1 MTVGT
6 ETVGAMIDVKVD
18 ETGRVSEAIEVATDA
33 STNAVRVAGTTGI
46 ETTSEPSTT
55 GPALNAT
62 TPISPD
68 ARSATGAKPRGP
80 AAVSATTEGTLIGAL
95 GTTTGVSETTVAI
108 GTTTEVSETTGAVGT
123 RVETAVR
130 NVTPST
136 TTIGR
141 ALNATTRTFLSGMHA
156 TAVKPHD
163 PAAVASGTAPR
174 APEEVGNA
182 TTVVSKVAVNKA
194 GRKVAVN
201 KAGRKVAV
209 VTISAVGDRC
219 NVVALPMV
227 HFEGPRANGP
237 AMHTTA
243 HPEISERRAP
253 LSERK
258 TERT

>member
-1 MTVGT
+1 MTVET

-33 STNAVRVAGTTGI
+33 STNAVRVAGKTAI

-55 GPALNAT
+55 GPALSAT

-68 ARSATGAKPRGP
+68 ARSATGAKLHGP

-95 GTTTGVSETTVAI
+95 

-130 NVTPST
+130 NGTPST

-156 TAVKPHD
+156 TAVKPHV
-163 PAAVASGTAPR
+163 PAAVANGTAPR

-182 TTVVSKVAVNKA
+182 TTEGSKVVA
-194 GRKVAVN
+194 RKVAVN
-201 KAGRKVAV
+201 KVGRKVAV
-209 VTISAVGDRC
+209 VTISAVGDRR
-219 NVVALPMV
+219 NAVALPMV
-227 HFEGPRANGP
+227 RFEGPRANGP

-243 HPEISERRAP
+243 HPEISERHAP

>member
-33 STNAVRVAGTTGI
+33 LTNAVRVAGTTGI

-68 ARSATGAKPRGP
+68 ARSATGAKLHGP

-130 NVTPST
+130 NVTPSM
-136 TTIGR
+136 TTIGH

-163 PAAVASGTAPR
+163 PAAVANGTAPR

-182 TTVVSKVAVNKA
+182 TTVVSKVVAS
-194 GRKVAVN
+194 KV
-201 KAGRKVAV
+201 GRKVAV
-209 VTISAVGDRC
+209 VTISAVGDRR

>member
-1 MTVGT
+1 MTVET

-33 STNAVRVAGTTGI
+33 LTNAVRVAGTTGI

-68 ARSATGAKPRGP
+68 ARSATGAKPHGP

-95 GTTTGVSETTVAI
+95 

-130 NVTPST
+130 NATPST

-163 PAAVASGTAPR
+163 PAAVANGTAPR

-182 TTVVSKVAVNKA
+182 TTVVSKAVASKV

-201 KAGRKVAV
+201 KVGRKVAV
-209 VTISAVGDRC
+209 VTISAVGDRR

-243 HPEISERRAP
+243 HPGISERRAP

>member
-1 MTVGT
+1 MTVET
-6 ETVGAMIDVKVD
+6 ETVGAVIDVKVD

-62 TPISPD
+62 T
-68 ARSATGAKPRGP
+68 
-80 AAVSATTEGTLIGAL
+80 
-95 GTTTGVSETTVAI
+95 
-108 GTTTEVSETTGAVGT
+108 
-123 RVETAVR
+123 
-130 NVTPST
+130 
-136 TTIGR
+136 
-141 ALNATTRTFLSGMHA
+141 RTFLSGMHA

-163 PAAVASGTAPR
+163 PAAVANGTAPR

-182 TTVVSKVAVNKA
+182 TTVVSKVVASKV

-201 KAGRKVAV
+201 KVGRKVAV
-209 VTISAVGDRC
+209 VTISAVGDRR

-243 HPEISERRAP
+243 HPGISERRAP

>member
-1 MTVGT
+1 MTVET

-33 STNAVRVAGTTGI
+33 LTNAVRVAGTTGI

-68 ARSATGAKPRGP
+68 ARSATGAKPHGP

-95 GTTTGVSETTVAI
+95 

-130 NVTPST
+130 NATPST

-163 PAAVASGTAPR
+163 PAAVANGTAPR

-182 TTVVSKVAVNKA
+182 TTVVSKAVASKV

-201 KAGRKVAV
+201 KVGRKVAV
-209 VTISAVGDRC
+209 VTISAVGDRR

>member
-1 MTVGT
+1 MTVET

-33 STNAVRVAGTTGI
+33 LTNAVRVAGTTGI

-80 AAVSATTEGTLIGAL
+80 AAVSATTEGTLTGAL
-95 GTTTGVSETTVAI
+95 GTTTGVSETT
-108 GTTTEVSETTGAVGT
+108 GAVET

-163 PAAVASGTAPR
+163 PAAVANGTAPR

-182 TTVVSKVAVNKA
+182 TTVVSKVVASKV

-201 KAGRKVAV
+201 KVGRKVAV
-209 VTISAVGDRC
+209 VTISAVGDRR
-219 NVVALPMV
+219 NAVALPMV
-227 HFEGPRANGP
+227 RFEGPRANGP

>member
-1 MTVGT
+1 
-6 ETVGAMIDVKVD
+6 
-18 ETGRVSEAIEVATDA
+18 
-33 STNAVRVAGTTGI
+33 
-46 ETTSEPSTT
+46 
-55 GPALNAT
+55 
-62 TPISPD
+62 
-68 ARSATGAKPRGP
+68 
-80 AAVSATTEGTLIGAL
+80 
-95 GTTTGVSETTVAI
+95 
-108 GTTTEVSETTGAVGT
+108 
-123 RVETAVR
+123 
-130 NVTPST
+130 
-136 TTIGR
+136 
-141 ALNATTRTFLSGMHA
+141 MHA

-163 PAAVASGTAPR
+163 PAAVANGTAPR

-182 TTVVSKVAVNKA
+182 TTVVSKVVASKVGRKVAVNKV

-209 VTISAVGDRC
+209 VTISAVGDRR

>member
-1 MTVGT
+1 MTVET

-33 STNAVRVAGTTGI
+33 LTNAVRVAGTTGI

-68 ARSATGAKPRGP
+68 ARSATGAKPPGP

-95 GTTTGVSETTVAI
+95 

-130 NVTPST
+130 NATPST

-163 PAAVASGTAPR
+163 PAAVANGTAPR

-182 TTVVSKVAVNKA
+182 TTVVSKAVASKV

-201 KAGRKVAV
+201 KVGRKVAV
-209 VTISAVGDRC
+209 VTISAVGDRR

>member
-1 MTVGT
+1 MTVET

-33 STNAVRVAGTTGI
+33 LTNAVRVAGTTGI

-68 ARSATGAKPRGP
+68 ARSATGAKPHGP

-95 GTTTGVSETTVAI
+95 

-130 NVTPST
+130 NATPST

-163 PAAVASGTAPR
+163 PAAVANGTAPR

-182 TTVVSKVAVNKA
+182 TTEGSKVVA
-194 GRKVAVN
+194 RKVAVN
-201 KAGRKVAV
+201 KVGRKVAV
-209 VTISAVGDRC
+209 VTISAVGDRR

-243 HPEISERRAP
+243 HPEISERHAP

>member
-1 MTVGT
+1 MTVET

-33 STNAVRVAGTTGI
+33 LTNAVRVAGTTGI

-68 ARSATGAKPRGP
+68 ARSATGAKPPGP
-80 AAVSATTEGTLIGAL
+80 AAASATTEGTLIGAL
-95 GTTTGVSETTVAI
+95 

-141 ALNATTRTFLSGMHA
+141 VLNATTRTFLSGMHA

-163 PAAVASGTAPR
+163 PAAVANGTAPR

-182 TTVVSKVAVNKA
+182 TTVVSKVVASKV

-201 KAGRKVAV
+201 KVGRKVAV
-209 VTISAVGDRC
+209 VTISAVGDRR

>member
-1 MTVGT
+1 M
-6 ETVGAMIDVKVD
+6 
-18 ETGRVSEAIEVATDA
+18 
-33 STNAVRVAGTTGI
+33 
-46 ETTSEPSTT
+46 
-55 GPALNAT
+55 
-62 TPISPD
+62 
-68 ARSATGAKPRGP
+68 
-80 AAVSATTEGTLIGAL
+80 
-95 GTTTGVSETTVAI
+95 
-108 GTTTEVSETTGAVGT
+108 
-123 RVETAVR
+123 ETAVR

-156 TAVKPHD
+156 TAVKLHD
-163 PAAVASGTAPR
+163 PAAVANGTAPR

-182 TTVVSKVAVNKA
+182 RTVVSKVVASKV

-201 KAGRKVAV
+201 KVGRKVAV
-209 VTISAVGDRC
+209 VTISAVGDRR

-243 HPEISERRAP
+243 HPGISERRAP

-258 TERT
+258 TKRT

>member
-1 MTVGT
+1 MTVET

-95 GTTTGVSETTVAI
+95 GTTT
-108 GTTTEVSETTGAVGT
+108 EVSETTGAVGT

-130 NVTPST
+130 NGTPST

-163 PAAVASGTAPR
+163 PAAVANGTAPR

-182 TTVVSKVAVNKA
+182 TTVVSKVVASKV

-201 KAGRKVAV
+201 KVGRKVAV
-209 VTISAVGDRC
+209 VTISAVGDRR

>member
-1 MTVGT
+1 MTVET

-33 STNAVRVAGTTGI
+33 LTNAVRVAGTTGI

-68 ARSATGAKPRGP
+68 ARSATGAKPHGP

-95 GTTTGVSETTVAI
+95 

-141 ALNATTRTFLSGMHA
+141 VLNATTRTFLSGMHA

-163 PAAVASGTAPR
+163 PAAVANGTAPR

-182 TTVVSKVAVNKA
+182 TTVVSKVVASKV

-201 KAGRKVAV
+201 KVGRKVAV
-209 VTISAVGDRC
+209 VTISAVGDRR

>member
-1 MTVGT
+1 MTVET

-33 STNAVRVAGTTGI
+33 LTNAVRVAGTTGI

-95 GTTTGVSETTVAI
+95 GTTT
-108 GTTTEVSETTGAVGT
+108 EVSETTGAVGT

-163 PAAVASGTAPR
+163 PAAVANGTAPR

-182 TTVVSKVAVNKA
+182 TTVVSKVVASKV

-201 KAGRKVAV
+201 KVGRKVAV
-209 VTISAVGDRC
+209 VTISAVGDRR

>member
-1 MTVGT
+1 MTVET

-95 GTTTGVSETTVAI
+95 GTTT
-108 GTTTEVSETTGAVGT
+108 EVSETTGAVGT

-141 ALNATTRTFLSGMHA
+141 VLNATTRTFPSEMHA

-163 PAAVASGTAPR
+163 PAAVANGTAPR

-182 TTVVSKVAVNKA
+182 TTVVSEVVASKV

-201 KAGRKVAV
+201 KVGRKVAV
-209 VTISAVGDRC
+209 VTISAVGDRR

>member
-55 GPALNAT
+55 GPALNVT

-95 GTTTGVSETTVAI
+95 GTTT
-108 GTTTEVSETTGAVGT
+108 EVSETTGAVGT

-141 ALNATTRTFLSGMHA
+141 VLNATTRTFLSGMHA

-163 PAAVASGTAPR
+163 PAAVANGTAPR

-182 TTVVSKVAVNKA
+182 TTVVSKVAVNKV

-209 VTISAVGDRC
+209 VTISAVGDRR

>member
-1 MTVGT
+1 MTVET

-33 STNAVRVAGTTGI
+33 LTNAVRVAGTTGI

-68 ARSATGAKPRGP
+68 ARSATGAKPPGP
-80 AAVSATTEGTLIGAL
+80 AAASATTEGTLIGAL
-95 GTTTGVSETTVAI
+95 

-130 NVTPST
+130 NATPST

-156 TAVKPHD
+156 TAVKLHD
-163 PAAVASGTAPR
+163 PAAVANGTAPR

-182 TTVVSKVAVNKA
+182 TTVVSKAVASKV

-201 KAGRKVAV
+201 KVGRKVAV
-209 VTISAVGDRC
+209 VTISAVGDRR

>member
-1 MTVGT
+1 MTVET

-95 GTTTGVSETTVAI
+95 GTTTGVSETT
-108 GTTTEVSETTGAVGT
+108 GAVGT
-123 RVETAVR
+123 RVETAVC

-163 PAAVASGTAPR
+163 PAAVANGTAPR

-182 TTVVSKVAVNKA
+182 TTVVSKVVASKV

-201 KAGRKVAV
+201 KVGRKVAV
-209 VTISAVGDRC
+209 VTISAVGDRR

>member
-1 MTVGT
+1 MTVET

-68 ARSATGAKPRGP
+68 ARSATGAKPHGP

-95 GTTTGVSETTVAI
+95 

-141 ALNATTRTFLSGMHA
+141 VLNATTRTFLSGMHA

-163 PAAVASGTAPR
+163 PAAVANGTAPR

-182 TTVVSKVAVNKA
+182 TTVVSKVVASKV

-209 VTISAVGDRC
+209 VTISAVGDRR

>member
-1 MTVGT
+1 MC
-6 ETVGAMIDVKVD
+6 IRD
-18 ETGRVSEAIEVATDA
+18 R
-33 STNAVRVAGTTGI
+33 
-46 ETTSEPSTT
+46 PH
-55 GPALNAT
+55 
-62 TPISPD
+62 
-68 ARSATGAKPRGP
+68 GP

-95 GTTTGVSETTVAI
+95 GTTTGVSETT
-108 GTTTEVSETTGAVGT
+108 GAVGT

-130 NVTPST
+130 NGTPST
-136 TTIGR
+136 TTIGH

-156 TAVKPHD
+156 TAVKPHV
-163 PAAVASGTAPR
+163 PAAVANGTAPR

-182 TTVVSKVAVNKA
+182 TTEGSKVVARKVDVNK
-194 GRKVAVN
+194 V
-201 KAGRKVAV
+201 GRKVAV
-209 VTISAVGDRC
+209 VTISAVGDRR

-243 HPEISERRAP
+243 HPEISERHAP

>member
-55 GPALNAT
+55 GPALNVT

-95 GTTTGVSETTVAI
+95 GTTT
-108 GTTTEVSETTGAVGT
+108 EVSETTGAVGT

-141 ALNATTRTFLSGMHA
+141 VLNATTRTFLSGMHA

-163 PAAVASGTAPR
+163 PAAVANGTAPR

-182 TTVVSKVAVNKA
+182 RTVVSKVVAS
-194 GRKVAVN
+194 KV
-201 KAGRKVAV
+201 GRKVAV
-209 VTISAVGDRC
+209 VTISAVGDRR